1 MNETAN
7 RPQFSEAEKQMLT
20 LRLQTAA
27 RTVRRPVR
35 TGVRR
40 LICAAAAAALLV
52 IGAGALPGTFT
63 RLKLHIGSQQIAASA
78 VLTLHTD
85 GSATVAVRSPG
96 ADDTHIT
103 DYSGALSAAILT
115 GDHAAAAAAAAPIV
129 QDRDPEAGPY
139 TIYAENDRLLLHI
152 NGYIPVDV
160 TEQLPSGVV
169 FTYTGA
175 DGSRQNATLSGTVE
189 NYTVQ

>member
-1 MNETAN
+1 MNETAF

-20 LRLQTAA
+20 RRLQTAA

-35 TGVRR
+35 AGVRR
-40 LICAAAAAALLV
+40 LVCAAAAAALLV
-52 IGAGALPGTFT
+52 IGADALPGAFT
-63 RLKLHIGSQQIAASA
+63 GLKLHIGGQQIAASA

-85 GSATVAVRSPG
+85 GSATVTVCSPG

-115 GDHAAAAAAAAPIV
+115 GDQQAAAAAAAPIV
-129 QDRDPEAGPY
+129 QDRDPAAEPY
-139 TIYAENDRLLLHI
+139 TVYAENDRLLLHI
-152 NGYIPVDV
+152 NGYIPIDV
-160 TEQLPSGVV
+160 TEQLASGVS

-175 DGSRQNATLSGTVE
+175 DGSRQRATLSGTVE